1 MYYFYMYNFIIN
13 CEKFTKEENKKMGKL
28 KKQNAITLVALV
40 ITIVVLLILAGIS
53 ISALTNTGIFAKA
66 KDAKKKFE
74 DVELEQNTEL
84 DSYEKEI
91 SNYLPERKTVKQAIK

>member
-40 ITIVVLLILAGIS
+40 ITIVILLILAGIS

-66 KDAKKKFE
+66 KDAKNASE
-74 DVELEQNTEL
+74 NAELEQNTRLDEYENEL
-84 DSYEKEI
+84 DKYI
-91 SNYLPERKTVKQAIK
+91 RN